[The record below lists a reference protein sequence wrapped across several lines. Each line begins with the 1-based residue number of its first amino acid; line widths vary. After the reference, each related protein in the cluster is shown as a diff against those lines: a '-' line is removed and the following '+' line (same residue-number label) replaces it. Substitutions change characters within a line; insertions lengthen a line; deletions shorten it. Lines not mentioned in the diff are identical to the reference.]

1 MIMMKKMSMKT
12 LTKMIFF
19 FFLFFGE
26 ERLRWSL
33 LGEMIKKIIILVPIS
48 CVITYEFNQFE
59 CVCYKYM
66 LI

>member
-1 MIMMKKMSMKT
+1 MMKIMSMKT

-19 FFLFFGE
+19 FFFFGG

-33 LGEMIKKIIILVPIS
+33 LGEMIKKIIILVHIS

>member
-1 MIMMKKMSMKT
+1 MLMLMMKIMSMKT

-19 FFLFFGE
+19 FFFGG

-33 LGEMIKKIIILVPIS
+33 LGEMLKKIIILVHIS

>member
-1 MIMMKKMSMKT
+1 MYIYN
-12 LTKMIFF
+12 
-19 FFLFFGE
+19 FLII
-26 ERLRWSL
+26 L
-33 LGEMIKKIIILVPIS
+33 LGEMIKKIIILVHIS